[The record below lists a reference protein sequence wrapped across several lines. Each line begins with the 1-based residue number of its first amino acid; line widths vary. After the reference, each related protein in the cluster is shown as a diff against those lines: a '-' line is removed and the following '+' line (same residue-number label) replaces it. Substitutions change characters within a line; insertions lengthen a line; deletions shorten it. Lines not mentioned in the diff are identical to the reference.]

1 MDKVKIAIV
10 GCGGMAGAHLNGY
23 AALYRMG
30 IEEFEIVA
38 TCDVVEGKA
47 QAFAER
53 AEGFQGTRPRVYREL
68 DELLRSEEIDA
79 VDTCPPHYLHHT
91 IAIECLENGVDVIV
105 EKPLAVTVRAG
116 RMMIEAAERN
126 GRILAV
132 AEQVRRWVCSRII
145 WWAFKSGMLGDPR
158 LIYTHSVSFPG
169 RIDPRNPTINSPKPW
184 RADLLKGGG
193 GWVLDV
199 GVHYIDMLRFIFGDV
214 EEVYAVVDNLN
225 GIVYSDGP
233 STVEDTVHAILKFED
248 GLICNWSWTH
258 GGPGR
263 GFSHSYFYGR
273 LGSIY
278 SPGHYPTR
286 PEMHLFDG
294 TTKSPD
300 ELQEEFWGSID
311 GETKER
317 FFPKGIT
324 EGVAIE
330 LYDFIQ
336 AVKNRSRPEVDGWEG
351 LKAQAVCDAFF
362 ESSALG
368 QPVKVEDVLEC
379 KVERYQ
385 GPINEGN
392 GI

>member
-1 MDKVKIAIV
+1 MDKVRIAIV

-23 AALYRMG
+23 AALRRMG
-30 IEEFEIVA
+30 IEDFEIVA
-38 TCDVVEGKA
+38 TCDVAEERA
-47 QAFAER
+47 HSFAER
-53 AEGFQGTRPRVYREL
+53 IEGFQGARPRVYREL
-68 DELLRSEEIDA
+68 GDLLKSEGIDA
-79 VDTCPPHYLHHT
+79 VDTCPPHHLHHT

-116 RMMIEAAERN
+116 RRMIEAAERN

-132 AEQVRRWVCSRII
+132 AEQVRRWVCSRVI
-145 WWAFKSGMLGDPR
+145 WWAFNSGMLGDPR
-158 LIYTHSVSFPG
+158 LIYTHSVSFP
-169 RIDPRNPTINSPKPW
+169 RINPLNPVVNSPRPW
-184 RADLLKGGG
+184 RADLFTGGG

-199 GVHYIDMLRFIFGDV
+199 GVHYIDMLHFIFGDV

-225 GIVYSDGP
+225 GITYSDGP
-233 STVEDTVHAILKFED
+233 STVEDTVHAILKFEN
-248 GLICNWSWTH
+248 GIVCNWSWTH

-286 PEMHLFDG
+286 PELRLFDG
-294 TTKSPD
+294 TAKEPD
-300 ELQEEFWGSID
+300 ELQKEFWDSLD
-311 GETKER
+311 DESKER
-317 FFPKGIT
+317 FFPRGIT

-330 LYDFIQ
+330 LYDFIR
-336 AVKNRSRPEVDGWEG
+336 AVRTRAKPEVGGWEG

-368 QPVKVEDVLEC
+368 VPVKVKDVLEC
-379 KVERYQ
+379 KVESYQ
-385 GPINEGN
+385 GPINERN
-392 GI
+392 GIE